1 MSGNI
6 QVRTARGTSMRPTA
20 ALIAGALFF
29 SIATA
34 ACDAHAAGYPER
46 SIKLIVPTTAG
57 SGPDVLARL
66 VGERLAASMGQ
77 PVVVEN
83 RPGAIGT
90 IGLNAVAKAP
100 PDGYT
105 LGIITTAYLAA
116 QSLIAPM
123 PYDTER
129 DLSPVVVINWAYPNL
144 NIRSTL
150 PVYSV
155 SELVSEAKAKPG
167 VLKYSSQ
174 GIATAGHLGMKLF
187 EQQMGIELVHVPY
200 KGGPAATTAL
210 LRGEVDICI
219 AGMVTMAPHVK
230 SGAIRAL
237 ATFAPRRSAA
247 HPELPTMAELGYPQV
262 EFSGWSGVVA
272 PAGTPPEVIERLSM
286 ALADIVAQPDMKER
300 LGQWDME
307 PAGLGPP
314 EFRRLIHTELQRYG
328 RLVREGRITV
338 E

>member
-1 MSGNI
+1 MPP
-6 QVRTARGTSMRPTA
+6 AA
-20 ALIAGALFF
+20 ALIAGALFL
-29 SIATA
+29 SIATT
-34 ACDAHAAGYPER
+34 ACDAHAGGYPER

-77 PVVVEN
+77 PIVVED

-105 LGIITTAYLAA
+105 LGVITTTFLAA
-116 QSLIAPM
+116 PSLIRQM
-123 PYDTER
+123 PYDTEI
-129 DLSPVVVINWAYPNL
+129 DLSPVVVINWGYPNL
-144 NIRSTL
+144 NIRSAM

-155 SELVSEAKAKPG
+155 SELVSEAKARPG

-174 GIATAGHLGMKLF
+174 GNATPGHLGMKLF
-187 EQQMGIELVHVPY
+187 ERQMGIELVHVPY

-210 LRGEVDICI
+210 LRGDVDICL
-219 AGMVTMAPHVK
+219 AGMATMGPHVK
-230 SGAIRAL
+230 SGAVRVL
-237 ATFAPRRSAA
+237 ATFAPRRLAA
-247 HPELPTMAELGYPQV
+247 NPELPTMAELGYPQV
-262 EFSGWSGVVA
+262 EFSDWLGIVA

-300 LGQWDME
+300 LGQWGME

-314 EFRRLIHTELQRYG
+314 EFRRLIHSELQRFG
-328 RLVREGRITV
+328 RLVREARITV